1 MNNSDSVASLSALTD
16 EQLAIAYING
26 NNSAFDLLLERN
38 KTKLF
43 SYILFVVRSRD
54 IADDIF
60 QDTFVKVII
69 RLQRGEYKPSGKFSA
84 WLTRIAHNVIMDRF
98 RSQQNNSTIDV
109 DNENDMAKVE
119 GDALT
124 NDSVENYFVTE
135 QILTDVKHLMNRL
148 PPLQREV
155 VFMRY
160 FQEMSFKEIA
170 EVTGVS
176 INTSLGRMHY
186 AVNNLR
192 KMIKTNKMELHVV

>member
-1 MNNSDSVASLSALTD
+1 MVPLSALTD
-16 EQLAIAYING
+16 EQLAMAYING
-26 NNSAFDLLLERN
+26 DNGAFDLLLDRN

-43 SYILFVVRSRD
+43 SYILFVVRNRD
-54 IADDIF
+54 VADDIF
-60 QDTFVKVII
+60 QDTFVKVIV
-69 RLQRGEYKPSGKFSA
+69 RLQRGEYRPSGKFSA

-98 RSQQNNSTIDV
+98 RSLQNSSMVDV
-109 DNENDMAKVE
+109 DDENDMAKVE
-119 GDALT
+119 GDILT
-124 NDSVENYFVTE
+124 DESVESYFINE
-135 QILTDVKHLMNRL
+135 QILSDVKHLMECL

-170 EVTGVS
+170 EATGVS

-192 KMIKTNKMELHVV
+192 KMVKNNKMELHIV

>member
-1 MNNSDSVASLSALTD
+1 MNNSDSVASLSALTN
-16 EQLAIAYING
+16 EQLAVAYMDG
-26 NNSAFDLLLERN
+26 NNGAFDLLLERN

-54 IADDIF
+54 VADDIF
-60 QDTFVKVII
+60 QDTFVKVIVK
-69 RLQRGEYKPSGKFSA
+69 LQRGEYRPSGKFSA

-98 RSQQNNSTIDV
+98 HSQQNSSTVDV
-109 DNENDMAKVE
+109 ENEMARVE
-119 GDALT
+119 GDSLT
-124 NDSVENYFVTE
+124 DEPVENSFINE
-135 QILTDVKHLMNRL
+135 QTFTDVKHLMDNL

-170 EVTGVS
+170 EATGVS

-192 KMIKTNKMELHVV
+192 KMVKNNNMELHIV

>member
-1 MNNSDSVASLSALTD
+1 MNNSDSVASLSALTN
-16 EQLAIAYING
+16 EQLAVAYMDG
-26 NNSAFDLLLERN
+26 NNGAFDLLLERN

-54 IADDIF
+54 VADDIF
-60 QDTFVKVII
+60 QDTFVKVIVK
-69 RLQRGEYKPSGKFSA
+69 LQRGEYRPSGKFSA

-98 RSQQNNSTIDV
+98 RSQQNSSTVDV
-109 DNENDMAKVE
+109 ENEMARVE
-119 GDALT
+119 GDSLT
-124 NDSVENYFVTE
+124 DEPVENSFINE
-135 QILTDVKHLMNRL
+135 QTFTDVKHLMNNL

-170 EVTGVS
+170 EATGVS

-192 KMIKTNKMELHVV
+192 KMVKNNNMELHIV

>member
-1 MNNSDSVASLSALTD
+1 MASLSALTD
-16 EQLAIAYING
+16 EQLAVAYMGG
-26 NNSAFDLLLERN
+26 NNGAFDLLLERN

-54 IADDIF
+54 VADDIF
-60 QDTFVKVII
+60 QDTFVKVIVK
-69 RLQRGEYKPSGKFSA
+69 LQRGEYRPSGKFSA

-98 RSQQNNSTIDV
+98 RSHQNSSTIDV
-109 DNENDMAKVE
+109 ENEMARVEDDN
-119 GDALT
+119 LT
-124 NDSVENYFVTE
+124 DEPVENSFINE
-135 QILTDVKHLMNRL
+135 QTFTDVKHLMDNL

-170 EVTGVS
+170 EATGVS

-192 KMIKTNKMELHVV
+192 KMVKNNNMELHIV

>member
-1 MNNSDSVASLSALTD
+1 MNNSDSVASLSALTN
-16 EQLAIAYING
+16 EQLAVAYMDG
-26 NNSAFDLLLERN
+26 NNGAFDLLLERN

-54 IADDIF
+54 VADDIF
-60 QDTFVKVII
+60 QDTFVKVIVK
-69 RLQRGEYKPSGKFSA
+69 LQRGEYRPSGKFSA

-98 RSQQNNSTIDV
+98 RSQQNSSTVDV
-109 DNENDMAKVE
+109 ENEMARVE
-119 GDALT
+119 GDSLT
-124 NDSVENYFVTE
+124 DEPVENSFINE
-135 QILTDVKHLMNRL
+135 QTFTDVKHLMDNL

-170 EVTGVS
+170 EATGVS

-192 KMIKTNKMELHVV
+192 KMVKNNNMELHIV

>member
-1 MNNSDSVASLSALTD
+1 MNNSDSVASLSALTN
-16 EQLAIAYING
+16 EQLAVAYMDG
-26 NNSAFDLLLERN
+26 NNGAFDLLLERN

-54 IADDIF
+54 VADDIF
-60 QDTFVKVII
+60 QDTFVKVIVK
-69 RLQRGEYKPSGKFSA
+69 LQRGEYRPAGKFSA

-98 RSQQNNSTIDV
+98 RSQQNSSTVDV
-109 DNENDMAKVE
+109 ENEMARVE
-119 GDALT
+119 GDSLT
-124 NDSVENYFVTE
+124 DEPVENSFINE
-135 QILTDVKHLMNRL
+135 QTFTDVKHLMDNL

-170 EVTGVS
+170 EATGVS

-192 KMIKTNKMELHVV
+192 KMVKNNNMELHIV

>member
-1 MNNSDSVASLSALTD
+1 MNNSDSVASLSALTN
-16 EQLAIAYING
+16 EQLAVAYMDG
-26 NNSAFDLLLERN
+26 NNGAFDLLLERN

-54 IADDIF
+54 VADDIF
-60 QDTFVKVII
+60 QDTFVKVIVK
-69 RLQRGEYKPSGKFSA
+69 LQRGEYRPSGKFSA

-98 RSQQNNSTIDV
+98 RSQQNSSTVDV
-109 DNENDMAKVE
+109 ENEMARVE
-119 GDALT
+119 GDTLT
-124 NDSVENYFVTE
+124 DEPVENSFINE
-135 QILTDVKHLMNRL
+135 QTFSDVKHLMDNL

-170 EVTGVS
+170 EATGVS

-192 KMIKTNKMELHVV
+192 KMVKNNNMELHIV

>member
-1 MNNSDSVASLSALTD
+1 MNNSDSVASLSALTN
-16 EQLAIAYING
+16 EQLAVAYMDG
-26 NNSAFDLLLERN
+26 NNGAFDLLLERN

-54 IADDIF
+54 VADDIF
-60 QDTFVKVII
+60 QDTFVKVIVK
-69 RLQRGEYKPSGKFSA
+69 LQRGEYRPSGKFSA

-98 RSQQNNSTIDV
+98 RSQQNSSTVDV
-109 DNENDMAKVE
+109 ENEMARVE
-119 GDALT
+119 GDSLT
-124 NDSVENYFVTE
+124 DEPVENSFINE
-135 QILTDVKHLMNRL
+135 QTFTDVKHLMDNL

-170 EVTGVS
+170 EATGVS

-192 KMIKTNKMELHVV
+192 KMVKNNKMELHIV

>member
-1 MNNSDSVASLSALTD
+1 MNNSDSVASLSALTN
-16 EQLAIAYING
+16 EQLAVAYMDG
-26 NNSAFDLLLERN
+26 NNGAFDLLLERN

-54 IADDIF
+54 VADDIF
-60 QDTFVKVII
+60 QDTFVKVIVK
-69 RLQRGEYKPSGKFSA
+69 LQRGDYRPSGKFSA

-98 RSQQNNSTIDV
+98 RSQQNSSTVDV
-109 DNENDMAKVE
+109 ENEMARVE
-119 GDALT
+119 GDSLT
-124 NDSVENYFVTE
+124 DEPVENSFINE
-135 QILTDVKHLMNRL
+135 QTFTDVKHLMDNL

-170 EVTGVS
+170 EATGVS

-192 KMIKTNKMELHVV
+192 KMVKNNNMELHIV